1 MIIYHFP
8 PLPFQEGGD
17 QMLFFC
23 EFILAVIIV
32 VIRQYMKNKV
42 KYRIGIKRIILK
54 AMATALALLL
64 AAIVILQ
71 ELIQQELYK
80 ISKQE
85 KRLKQEEK
93 FDLKKR
99 G

>member
-1 MIIYHFP
+1 
-8 PLPFQEGGD
+8 
-17 QMLFFC
+17 MLFFC

-32 VIRQYMKNKV
+32 AVRQYMKNKV

>member
-1 MIIYHFP
+1 
-8 PLPFQEGGD
+8 
-17 QMLFFC
+17 MLFFC

-32 VIRQYMKNKV
+32 AIRQYMKNKV
-42 KYRIGIKRIILK
+42 KYRIRIKRIILK
-54 AMATALALLL
+54 AMATVLALLL
-64 AAIVILQ
+64 AATVILQ

-85 KRLKQEEK
+85 KKLKQEEK

>member
-23 EFILAVIIV
+23 EFMLAVII
-32 VIRQYMKNKV
+32 IRQYMKNKV

-64 AAIVILQ
+64 AATVILQ

-85 KRLKQEEK
+85 KKLKQEEK

>member
-1 MIIYHFP
+1 
-8 PLPFQEGGD
+8 
-17 QMLFFC
+17 MLFFC
-23 EFILAVIIV
+23 EFILALIIV
-32 VIRQYMKNKV
+32 IVRQYMKNKV

-54 AMATALALLL
+54 AMTTGLALLL
-64 AAIVILQ
+64 AATEILQ
-71 ELIQQELYK
+71 EVIQQELYK

-85 KRLKQEEK
+85 KKLKQEEK